1 VLRTLLASTSPVVRL
16 KSRGLL
22 LNFPDKFTGYEG
34 VDPVATINTV
44 SPSTTEFHV
53 ACPSGVDS
61 SDCGW
66 GPGLDV
72 TILSQSR
79 FQAEMTDDSFSIS
92 LGCDYNSKA
101 TEMTC
106 TVNQSGGNDDT
117 GGEPV
122 TAVLSGTDVQFLSA
136 SVVKGAELLTQSGN
150 AGPVSTGGAESS
162 TTASAAARSASTGL
176 MTASGTAPVT
186 SVASGSGFMPT
197 ASGSAPATASTGA
210 AVRYGIEGS
219 ALLALA
225 GAAVVML

>member
-1 VLRTLLASTSPVVRL
+1 
-16 KSRGLL
+16 
-22 LNFPDKFTGYEG
+22 
-34 VDPVATINTV
+34 
-44 SPSTTEFHV
+44 
-53 ACPSGVDS
+53 
-61 SDCGW
+61 
-66 GPGLDV
+66 
-72 TILSQSR
+72 
-79 FQAEMTDDSFSIS
+79 MTDDSVSMS

-136 SVVKGAELLTQSGN
+136 TVVKGAELLTQSGT
-150 AGPVSTGGAESS
+150 AVPVSTGGAESS
-162 TTASAAARSASTGL
+162 ARSASTGL
-176 MTASGTAPVT
+176 MTASGTAPAT
-186 SVASGSGFMPT
+186 SIASSSESMPT

-225 GAAVVML
+225 GAAVMML